1 MNDKCKYFSW
11 GIPANGPA
19 DAEPGM
25 AKPGTCIQSTSP
37 IKYSR
42 DFDYYEKQALG
53 AEDGEGGSA
62 SSAAQAC
69 IGLEGALK
77 LAGPD
82 WAKEEVE
89 TRKVRIQLEK
99 GTLNNAKRL
108 KRTIKM
114 FSALK
119 VKLLGKKMPREA
131 DDCSRINKYLLDL
144 IAEMKA
150 AMKVRNNPKQ
160 NAARAKKIK
169 MQLTKESRLR
179 KKYENIAGQHKKNAA
194 EIRSKAM
201 LHLVSETCKKPQVAA
216 APAPDYA
223 GMIAGKTK
231 KKGKKKKGAKKG
243 GKKRV

>member
-1 MNDKCKYFSW
+1 MYR
-11 GIPANGPA
+11 
-19 DAEPGM
+19 M
-25 AKPGTCIQSTSP
+25 
-37 IKYSR
+37 
-42 DFDYYEKQALG
+42 
-53 AEDGEGGSA
+53 
-62 SSAAQAC
+62 
-69 IGLEGALK
+69 EGALK

-169 MQLTKESRLR
+169 MQLTRESPEEKVRKHRWATQKECSRNPFKGDVTFGIGNMQETPSRGCTSTRLR
-179 KKYENIAGQHKKNAA
+179 RHD
-194 EIRSKAM
+194 RW
-201 LHLVSETCKKPQVAA
+201 
-216 APAPDYA
+216 
-223 GMIAGKTK
+223 
-231 KKGKKKKGAKKG
+231 
-243 GKKRV
+243 